1 MKRQKAK
8 PGYWEVGI
16 WIDGGKARGQR
27 FWDWFAWIPTRL
39 AGTPEIAI
47 DIAKR
52 YSMRDGRFTARKRL
66 CGSATWKRAA

>member
-1 MKRQKAK
+1 MRRAK
-8 PGYWEVGI
+8 PGYWEIGLWV
-16 WIDGGKARGQR
+16 DSGGRKSRKQG
-27 FWDWFAWIPTRL
+27 WDWFAWIPTRL
-39 AGTPEIAI
+39 ALTPEIAI